1 MTSTPCVLAF
11 DTKQKERKQFPLRS
25 GKYKLDEVHRA
36 LKEMLHAFDKIVEY
50 RNGKNRQSYGHF
62 TTSFFQADEINTWLR
77 DVPTTLSGFLGYK
90 LLPGVA
96 TLVGDGLSTSIVTQ
110 QIQKLNAFTGQ
121 FLSDCDAAHVL
132 LEEPISAEYARLK
145 DGSSDLVWLT
155 QRLKAHKPVALTQQ
169 PTGVARAAYT
179 ALGSPRQSR
188 WGRTTLTTD
197 MA

>member
-50 RNGKNRQSYGHF
+50 RNGEHGLFYEKSDLGGF
-62 TTSFFQADEINTWLR
+62 LALEMDTWLR

-90 LLPGVA
+90 VLPGVA
-96 TLVGDGLSTSIVTQ
+96 ALVGDGLSTSIVTQ
-110 QIQKLNAFTGQ
+110 EVQKLNAFTSQ

-132 LEEPISAEYARLK
+132 LEEPISAEYARLE

-155 QRLKAHKPVALTQQ
+155 QRLKAQVEIFLDLCDRE
-169 PTGVARAAYT
+169 TG
-179 ALGSPRQSR
+179 
-188 WGRTTLTTD
+188 
-197 MA
+197 